1 MKAMKGKQKAAIL
14 LISLGPEVSAQ
25 VFKHLE
31 EQEIEQLTFEIA
43 KVRRVNA
50 EDKDQVIDEFHQMVL
65 ANDYITQGGIN
76 YAKEILEKAL
86 GSQRANEVISRLTS
100 TLQIKPFDFA
110 RKADPTQI
118 FNFIQHENTQMIALI
133 LSYLDSEKASM
144 ILSSLPPE
152 RQVDVARRIALMDR
166 TSPEV
171 IRQVETVLEQKLS
184 ATTSQDYTMAG
195 GIETMVNILNGV
207 DRTTEKLILET
218 LEIQDAELAEE
229 IKKRMFIFE
238 DIVKLDNRSIQR
250 VIRDID
256 NQDLLLAMKASS
268 QEVKDAVFRNMSK
281 RITETLKEE
290 MEFMGPV
297 RLRDVEEAQ
306 GRIVAVIRKLE
317 DNGEIIISRGG
328 GDDLIV

>member
-110 RKADPTQI
+110 RKADPAQI

-218 LEIQDAELAEE
+218 LEIQDAELADE

-256 NQDLLLAMKASS
+256 NQDLLLALKASS

-328 GDDLIV
+328 GDDLLV